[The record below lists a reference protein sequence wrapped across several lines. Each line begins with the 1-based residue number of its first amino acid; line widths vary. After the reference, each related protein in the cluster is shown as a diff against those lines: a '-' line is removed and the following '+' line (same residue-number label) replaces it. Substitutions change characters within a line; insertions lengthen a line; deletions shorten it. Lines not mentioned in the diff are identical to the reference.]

1 MADFLP
7 LPEKEYSVIY
17 ADPPWEYRQHGT
29 TEKSRGTA
37 LKQYPTMT
45 TADICN
51 LPVRKICGGG
61 AACFLWATFPNIA
74 EGIRVLEAWGFQYKT
89 AAFVW
94 VKKNAKSGTNFWGM
108 GAYTRANAEVCLLG
122 VSPGFKAGERIRS
135 HKVHQIIEAPFE
147 GHSKKPD
154 ETRRRIVEL
163 LGDVPRLEMFA
174 RQRAEGW
181 DAWGNEDRVNDRA
194 GKTAGEA
201 GKGQGPGGSWR
212 GWGKRE
218 CGAHPGRPYE
228 KVRGH

>member
-74 EGIRVLEAWGFQYKT
+74 EGIRVLEAWGFST
-89 AAFVW
+89 RLRLCV

-108 GAYTRANAEVCLLG
+108 APIPAPMRRCACWACPQALRPGSGSAATRYTRSL
-122 VSPGFKAGERIRS
+122 R
-135 HKVHQIIEAPFE
+135 
-147 GHSKKPD
+147 
-154 ETRRRIVEL
+154 
-163 LGDVPRLEMFA
+163 PRLRGTAKSRTKPAGGSWSCWGMCPAEMFA

-181 DAWGNEDRVNDRA
+181 DAWGNEVPPEER
-194 GKTAGEA
+194 KIE
-201 GKGQGPGGSWR
+201 
-212 GWGKRE
+212 
-218 CGAHPGRPYE
+218 
-228 KVRGH
+228 

>member
-51 LPVRKICGGG
+51 LPVRKICGGGG

-108 GAYTRANAEVCLLG
+108 GAYTRANAEVCLLATRG
-122 VSPGFKAGERIRS
+122 HPKRQAAN
-135 HKVHQIIEAPFE
+135 VHQFIISPIQEHSRKPEEAREKIVALMGDLP
-147 GHSKKPD
+147 
-154 ETRRRIVEL
+154 RVEL
-163 LGDVPRLEMFA
+163 FA
-174 RQRAEGW
+174 RQSPPGW
-181 DAWGNEDRVNDRA
+181 DVWGNEVEPTIPDFWT
-194 GKTAGEA
+194 KCPEEA
-201 GKGQGPGGSWR
+201 DQKEGL
-212 GWGKRE
+212 
-218 CGAHPGRPYE
+218 
-228 KVRGH
+228 

>member
-122 VSPGFKAGERIRS
+122 VSPGFKAGSGSAATRYTRS
-135 HKVHQIIEAPFE
+135 L
-147 GHSKKPD
+147 
-154 ETRRRIVEL
+154 R
-163 LGDVPRLEMFA
+163 PRL
-174 RQRAEGW
+174 RG
-181 DAWGNEDRVNDRA
+181 
-194 GKTAGEA
+194 TAKSRTKPA
-201 GKGQGPGGSWR
+201 GGSWSCWGMCPAWKCSPAR
-212 GWGKRE
+212 GRRAGT
-218 CGAHPGRPYE
+218 PGETRCRR
-228 KVRGH
+228 KKGRSSK